1 MPGDPFIRSARW
13 KGAVVSAGLHILSS
27 LRAGPT
33 VRVVIN
39 HAASI
44 GVRQKL
50 ERECMQSQLE
60 TMFERMGA
68 RVRVRE
74 TFSRNNGI
82 DIRSDKRGE
91 YFDIGVEA
99 ADRVE
104 YEVIDIRPR
113 LKHLLL
119 MARRDDGKQKFLC
132 GHDERHWFVCAV
144 PGASVSNVVSA
155 MEALQPLEVR
165 AAVGR
170 KVKRAKDRLRRR
182 NEAFVRQGE
191 WFFVPAPEL
200 SVNPKLVLRNEPIS
214 RGRGGK
220 PHMCQFLYRSGGEL
234 VYVCSRH
241 PRGLLAGE
249 YAALINSN
257 SNAQNWGW
265 SRMTRDATV
274 YVRGRVWHPDHK
286 TVLLDGWHR
295 VLMNTENR
303 APGARA
309 VVFLD

>member
-1 MPGDPFIRSARW
+1 MPGDLFIRSTRW
-13 KGAVVSAGLHILSS
+13 KVAVVSAGLHILSS

-33 VRVVIN
+33 VRVVSN

-44 GVRQKL
+44 GVRHKL

-74 TFSRNNGI
+74 TFSRNRGI

-104 YEVIDIRPR
+104 YEVIDIRPG

-155 MEALQPLEVR
+155 MEALQPSEVR

-170 KVKRAKDRLRRR
+170 KVRRAKNRLRRR

-220 PHMCQFLYRSGGEL
+220 PHMCQFLYRTGGEL

-249 YAALINSN
+249 YAALINHN
-257 SNAQNWGW
+257 PNAGNWGW
-265 SRMTRDATV
+265 SRLTRDATV

-286 TVLLDGWHR
+286 TALLDGWHR
-295 VLMNTENR
+295 VLMNTENQ

>member
-1 MPGDPFIRSARW
+1 M
-13 KGAVVSAGLHILSS
+13 
-27 LRAGPT
+27 RAGRSD
-33 VRVVIN
+33 RVVFC

-44 GVRQKL
+44 EVRQKL
-50 ERECMQSQLE
+50 ERECMQNQLE

-68 RVRVRE
+68 RVKLHNS
-74 TFSRNNGI
+74 FSRNRSGI

-99 ADRVE
+99 TDRVE
-104 YEVIDIRPR
+104 YEVVDIRPR

-119 MARRDDGKQKFLC
+119 MARRDNGKQKFLC

-144 PGASVSNVVSA
+144 PGASVSNVIAA

-165 AAVGR
+165 TAVGR
-170 KVKRAKDRLRRR
+170 KVKRTKDRLRRR

-214 RGRGGK
+214 RGSGGK
-220 PHMCQFLYRSGGEL
+220 PHMCQFLYRTGGEL

-257 SNAQNWGW
+257 PNARIWNW
-265 SRMTRDATV
+265 SRMTRDALA
-274 YVRGRVWHPDHK
+274 YVKGRIWHPDHK
-286 TVLLDGWHR
+286 TVMLEGWHR
-295 VLMNTENR
+295 VLMNTEHL
-303 APGARA
+303 APGRSN
-309 VVFLD
+309 VTFLD

>member
-1 MPGDPFIRSARW
+1 
-13 KGAVVSAGLHILSS
+13 
-27 LRAGPT
+27 
-33 VRVVIN
+33 
-39 HAASI
+39 
-44 GVRQKL
+44 
-50 ERECMQSQLE
+50 MQSQLE

-68 RVRVRE
+68 RVRVHE
-74 TFSRNNGI
+74 ALSHNSGI

-99 ADRVE
+99 LDRVE
-104 YEVIDIRPR
+104 YEVIDVRPC

-119 MARRDDGKQKFLC
+119 MARRDNGKQKFLC

-144 PGASVSNVVSA
+144 PGESVSNVISA
-155 MEALQPLEVR
+155 MEALQPSEVR

-170 KVKRAKDRLRRR
+170 KVKRTKNRLRRR

-200 SVNPKLVLRNEPIS
+200 SVNPKLVLKNEPIS

-220 PHMCQFLYRSGGEL
+220 PHMCQFLYRTGGEL
-234 VYVCSRH
+234 VYVCRH
-241 PRGLLAGE
+241 HPLGLTAGQ
-249 YAALINSN
+249 YGALINSDPKA
-257 SNAQNWGW
+257 SSWNWT
-265 SRMTRDATV
+265 RMTRDATA

-286 TVLLDGWHR
+286 TVVLDGWHR
-295 VLMNTENR
+295 VLMNTENQ

>member
-1 MPGDPFIRSARW
+1 
-13 KGAVVSAGLHILSS
+13 
-27 LRAGPT
+27 
-33 VRVVIN
+33 
-39 HAASI
+39 
-44 GVRQKL
+44 
-50 ERECMQSQLE
+50 MQNQLE

-68 RVRVRE
+68 RVRVRD
-74 TFSRNNGI
+74 TFSGNRGGI
-82 DIRSDKRGE
+82 DIRSDRHGE

-119 MARRDDGKQKFLC
+119 MARRVNGKQKFLC
-132 GHDERHWFVCAV
+132 GRDERHWFVCAV

-155 MEALQPLEVR
+155 MEALQPSEVR

-170 KVKRAKDRLRRR
+170 KVKRAKNRLHRR

-220 PHMCQFLYRSGGEL
+220 PHMCQFLYRAGGEL

-249 YAALINSN
+249 YAALVNSN
-257 SNAQNWGW
+257 PNAQNWGW

-274 YVRGRVWHPDHK
+274 YVCGRVWHPDHK
-286 TVLLDGWHR
+286 TVVLDGWHR
-295 VLMNTENR
+295 VLMNTENQ